1 MRCSLLLV
9 AVILCPVLADE
20 PRAARDVRAV
30 LDAQVKAWNKGDL
43 DGFLDGYWDDD
54 RLTFYSG
61 GDINKGLKA
70 VRERYHKRYKAEGK
84 EMGTLSFSDLDI
96 QVVAADFAVVRG
108 RYRLVMKKDEPTG
121 LFTLWMRKLPGGW
134 KVIHDHTSAGE
145 KK

>member
-1 MRCSLLLV
+1 MHLAAFLV
-9 AVILCPVLADE
+9 LAFAADE
-20 PRAARDVRAV
+20 PKAARDVRAV

-43 DGFLDGYWDDD
+43 DGFLDAYWDDD

-61 GDINKGLKA
+61 GDVNKGLKA

-108 RYRLVMKKDEPTG
+108 RYRLV
-121 LFTLWMRKLPGGW
+121 
-134 KVIHDHTSAGE
+134 
-145 KK
+145 